1 MDMLPGAQ
9 AGMAMNRKILL
20 QVTAPTLVIGSLLF
34 AACLVSAWYINRLQT
49 NLATLLQ
56 RNQASLHDAYQL
68 EVKVRQLRFH
78 AYVYLVDPNPDEVD
92 VIAEDQR
99 GFERGLEAVR
109 TSARTPEEREAIEQ
123 ISDAYRTYQ
132 REYEKLRGWV
142 ARGEHLR
149 PGELARDNPVRP
161 VTDRCEELVDLDQ
174 RMMSATVDQ
183 SGRLGQKLSLVMLLL
198 GLGGPVSG
206 LIIGYGIARGLS
218 RSIYQLSVRVQDVA
232 QRLGPSLEG
241 QVPANGA
248 PALAEGDG
256 WTIEPVRIEADGD
269 LNQLD
274 RQLQHVLRRVEEV
287 GERLQRQQRE
297 MLRTEQLS
305 AVGQLAASVAHE
317 VRNPL
322 TAVKL
327 LVEAALRSPQRKA
340 LTRDDLEVIHGEVV
354 RLEQTVQTFLDF
366 GRPPVPQRHPCDLRE
381 VIAQAVDLVRAR
393 ARQQGV
399 TLDVRAG
406 DAPRTVDVDRGLM
419 CTVLVNL
426 FLNALDAMP
435 SGGRLGVVLDA
446 EPGGGLVLRV
456 EDTGPGLPPEMAGRL
471 FTPFASTK
479 PTGTG
484 LGLSIC
490 RRLVEEHGGRITAA
504 NRPGGGA
511 AFTILLP
518 GGDHADPPGD

>member
-1 MDMLPGAQ
+1 MDLLPVASVAR
-9 AGMAMNRKILL
+9 AGLPMNRKILL

-34 AACLVSAWYINRLQT
+34 GACLVSAWYINRLQA
-49 NLATLLQ
+49 NLATILQ
-56 RNQASLHDAYQL
+56 RNKASLHDAYQL

-78 AYVYLVDPNPDEVD
+78 AYVYLVDPHPDELA
-92 VIAEDQR
+92 VIAEDQL
-99 GFERGLEAVR
+99 GFERCLEAVR
-109 TSARTPEEREAIEQ
+109 ASARTPEERQSLEQ

-132 REYEKLRGWV
+132 REYEKLRSGV
-142 ARGEHLR
+142 AEGQPVLPRQ
-149 PGELARDNPVRP
+149 LARDNPVRP
-161 VTDRCEELVDLDQ
+161 VTDRCEELVDLEQ
-174 RMMSATVDQ
+174 RMMSAAVDE
-183 SGRLGQKLSLVMLLL
+183 SGRLSRELSLVMLLL
-198 GLGGPVSG
+198 GLGGPASG

-241 QVPANGA
+241 PAEAANGS
-248 PALAEGDG
+248 G

-287 GERLQRQQRE
+287 GERLQRHQRE
-297 MLRTEQLS
+297 MLRAEQLS

-322 TAVKL
+322 TGVKL

-340 LTRDDLEVIHGEVV
+340 LTREDLEVIHGEVV
-354 RLEQTVQTFLDF
+354 RLEHTVQSFLDF
-366 GRPPVPQRHPCDLRE
+366 ARPPVPQRRPCDLRD
-381 VIAQAVDLVRAR
+381 VIAQAADLVRAR

-406 DAPRTVDVDRGLM
+406 DGPRTADVDPGLM
-419 CTVLVNL
+419 GTVLVNL

-446 EPGGGLVLRV
+446 APGGGLSLGV

-490 RRLVEEHGGRITAA
+490 RRIVEEHGGRITAGD
-504 NRPGGGA
+504 RPGGGA
-511 AFTILLP
+511 RFTILLP
-518 GGDHADPPGD
+518 ASDHADPPGH